1 MQIKNKAL
9 SLYYQKQRSLIII
22 ITLQNYHT
30 MTATI
35 NNLTIE
41 NKGHVIQIIEKFGLS
56 SKRVEM
62 MHFVMRVGKSDYTF
76 VAANDTTGWDNNYKN
91 GTFNSQEAA
100 AEAAFDLAVKTVS
113 ELEAAF
119 ADGYPEK
126 SPAFRSRTAD
136 LLLQLKMLLY
146 DATAQYN
153 KFRNKLEKAQEKRD
167 SLNGLFVSAGSL
179 TEAKQFCLELLRQ
192 ADNTIL
198 STMQDAADA
207 GDIVI
212 RLRNLIIE
220 AE

>member
-1 MQIKNKAL
+1 
-9 SLYYQKQRSLIII
+9 
-22 ITLQNYHT
+22 

-41 NKGHVIQIIEKFGLS
+41 NKGHVIQIIERFGLS

-62 MHFVMRVGKSDYTF
+62 MYFVMRVGKSVYTF
-76 VAANDTTGWDNNYKN
+76 VAANDTTGWDNNNYTN